1 MDTVLGQ
8 VVFSKAGRDAGKRFV
23 IVGIVDSMYVL
34 ISDGNL
40 RRIEKPK
47 KKKKK
52 HLELSETVIESI
64 GNRLLTGQ
72 KVSNA
77 DIRKALAE
85 LDGTMNS

>member
-1 MDTVLGQ
+1 LDTVLGQ

-64 GNRLLTGQ
+64 SNRLLTGQ

>member
-1 MDTVLGQ
+1 LDTVLGQ

>member
-52 HLELSETVIESI
+52 HLELSEMVIESI